1 MKDVFFARACMN
13 VPVLSVQ
20 HHRANM
26 ERTVGPLLKLVE
38 MLSASDPGRLSQLR
52 SEFEAI
58 TSEYVD
64 ENILQQDYLLTR
76 AVKL

>member
-1 MKDVFFARACMN
+1 ME

-20 HHRANM
+20 HHRANV
-26 ERTVGPLLKLVE
+26 ERTVGPLVKLVE
-38 MLSASDPGRLSQLR
+38 TLSATDPVRLAQLR

-64 ENILQQDYLLTR
+64 ENILQQDYLMTR